1 MAESLSEFKRERSEK
16 ELLALMGQVSTLS
29 IGKLTIDLPSDV
41 YNYVV
46 MLRFRA
52 VVSLSKMSK
61 CIADYNRKSTSTERS
76 GSITDPNSVH
86 YLWRQIFEEILIT
99 KVDTRE
105 PERRE
110 PEMISTESV

>member
-29 IGKLTIDLPSDV
+29 IGILTIDLPSDV

-61 CIADYNRKSTSTERS
+61 LQTTIENQLQQKGA
-76 GSITDPNSVH
+76 GP
-86 YLWRQIFEEILIT
+86 
-99 KVDTRE
+99 
-105 PERRE
+105 
-110 PEMISTESV
+110 